1 MIQIARHILLI
12 ALAVFAGCVNTDSG
26 DSNEV
31 PTSEGF
37 DFVGMMASYAD
48 GVLLPSYE
56 RLESTIEV
64 LSEPT
69 GAIANYCGSIST
81 ADEGV
86 MLDAARVAWQEAMSS
101 WQEAEAYLV
110 GPVMDN
116 GGSIRNS
123 IYSFFSGSPLSTC
136 AIDQAVMLAQNPS
149 FDLTNRSYNQ
159 RGLDALEYL
168 LFNEDLTHT
177 CPTQIVETQTWNIQ
191 PADQRKI
198 LRCEYAFDLA
208 EDVDLSADGL
218 GAAWQSSGGNFR
230 TEFINPE
237 KLADNFQ
244 QLSDALFYI
253 ELSTKDAKL
262 GVPTGIKDGC
272 SQLTCPEASES
283 RFSDTALENIRSNL
297 IGFRE
302 LLTGGGGLGFDDII
316 IAEGFP
322 EVNNNFHTN
331 VEAAITLI
339 DSMDMS
345 LLDQLAIIEGSGSDA
360 SCLNSAANPE
370 TVQMIPV
377 CSLHGFLKRI
387 TDSLR
392 TEFIVIVN
400 VDLPDGAA
408 GDND

>member
-1 MIQIARHILLI
+1 MIQIAGHSLLI
-12 ALAVFAGCVNTDSG
+12 AVAVFAGCVNSDSG

-110 GPVMDN
+110 GPVMNN

-149 FDLTNRSYNQ
+149 FDLTNRSFNQ

-177 CPTQIVETQTWNIQ
+177 CPAQIVETQTWNIK
-191 PADQRKI
+191 PVEQRK
-198 LRCEYAFDLA
+198 
-208 EDVDLSADGL
+208 
-218 GAAWQSSGGNFR
+218 
-230 TEFINPE
+230 
-237 KLADNFQ
+237 
-244 QLSDALFYI
+244 
-253 ELSTKDAKL
+253 
-262 GVPTGIKDGC
+262 
-272 SQLTCPEASES
+272 
-283 RFSDTALENIRSNL
+283 
-297 IGFRE
+297 
-302 LLTGGGGLGFDDII
+302 
-316 IAEGFP
+316 
-322 EVNNNFHTN
+322 
-331 VEAAITLI
+331 
-339 DSMDMS
+339 
-345 LLDQLAIIEGSGSDA
+345 
-360 SCLNSAANPE
+360 
-370 TVQMIPV
+370 
-377 CSLHGFLKRI
+377 
-387 TDSLR
+387 
-392 TEFIVIVN
+392 
-400 VDLPDGAA
+400 
-408 GDND
+408 